1 MLSNLTKLKITT
13 VYCKHL
19 STHLVTGDGRED
31 ALVRPGYELSVMI
44 LNISTLAYI
53 QFIVEHII
61 VLHGKSSWKQLCSPD
76 DDDDDDDD
84 D

>member
-1 MLSNLTKLKITT
+1 
-13 VYCKHL
+13 
-19 STHLVTGDGRED
+19 
-31 ALVRPGYELSVMI
+31 MI

-53 QFIVEHII
+53 QFIVEHKI